1 MGTMML
7 GLAPFIVTFMDK
19 DQVKKASRKQK
30 LQGEIAKL
38 DSFIDLLNGVE
49 EKKKIDAIKHSIPNQ

>member
-1 MGTMML
+1 MSTMML
-7 GLAPFIVTFMDK
+7 GLAPFIVTFMYK
-19 DQVKKASRKQK
+19 EQAKKASRKQK

-49 EKKKIDAIKHSIPNQ
+49 EKKKIDTIKHSISNQ